1 MQLRI
6 KDNIPSPIFNT
17 LNITTQLEKA
27 IMDPL
32 YQILY
37 FQHFNA
43 PDSNCYITLGKQTPN
58 GNWYQHS
65 FKPSEIKKGL
75 QEFGNINVYYSMNN
89 FYIPVRQEQWI
100 KELRALYVDLDF
112 YKMDVL
118 NTFSP
123 EMIRMKV
130 DLEFVDEGLIPPPN
144 GTIFSGNGLQLIW
157 LIEPVLGINKKANRL
172 WSKLQKYLQETLSPL
187 GADPQAID
195 ISRMF
200 RLAGTSNFK
209 EEFGK
214 KDVYFVHHHTHQY
227 SMSQLADDFLQELH
241 FPKPTKK
248 KSHIKKKSNL
258 NKTTLNGKSLNKAR
272 MDDLETLSRLRNGNF
287 SNMRQLAVWFYRIFA
302 LQVTQNPEKALNLA
316 LQFNQT
322 FKNPLPKDEVIWHT
336 RSAEKKW
343 LHENERLGK
352 NEVIRGYTVSNN
364 KIIETLKITKEEQ
377 KHMKTLIGDDE
388 KIIRRIAYQER
399 YRRRKGQKPR
409 EKYILE
415 TSDSNKKILYK
426 ALQKNPSAS
435 IRQLARITGISKTTV
450 HRYKKQLTAQEITEE
465 GKVVDTTSMKSA
477 KLSHVD

>member
-1 MQLRI
+1 MN
-6 KDNIPSPIFNT
+6 KVKNFDSAPSPIFEKLKFT
-17 LNITTQLEKA
+17 PRLNEPLTSS
-27 IMDPL
+27 L

-65 FKPSEIKKGL
+65 FKPSEIKEGI
-75 QEFGNINVYYSMNN
+75 QEFGNINVYFSMNN
-89 FYIPVRQEQWI
+89 FYIPFRQEQWI

-200 RLAGTSNFK
+200 RLAGTTNFK
-209 EEFGK
+209 GEFGK

-241 FPKPTKK
+241 FPKPVKK
-248 KSHIKKKSNL
+248 ESFVKKKSNH
-258 NKTTLNGKSLNKAR
+258 NKTTFNGRSLNKAR
-272 MDDLETLSRLRNGNF
+272 MDDLETLSKLRNGDF
-287 SNMRQLAVWFYRIFA
+287 SNMRQLAVWLYRMFA

-316 LQFNQT
+316 LQFNQS
-322 FKNPLPKDEVIWHT
+322 FKDPLPKDEVIWHT

-343 LHENERLGK
+343 LQEKDRLGA
-352 NEVIRGYTVSNN
+352 NGIIRGYTISNRE
-364 KIIETLKITKEEQ
+364 IIKLLHITREEQRKMKTILGKEE
-377 KHMKTLIGDDE
+377 KRA
-388 KIIRRIAYQER
+388 RRIVQQEK
-399 YRRRKGQKPR
+399 YRRNRGQISRK
-409 EKYILE
+409 EYIDN
-415 TSDSNKKILYK
+415 TSGKK
-426 ALQKNPSAS
+426 
-435 IRQLARITGISKTTV
+435 ARILSVALAQHPNATLMELSTLTGISVTTI
-450 HRYKKQLTAQEITEE
+450 HRLKK
-465 GKVVDTTSMKSA
+465 KMNFPR
-477 KLSHVD
+477 